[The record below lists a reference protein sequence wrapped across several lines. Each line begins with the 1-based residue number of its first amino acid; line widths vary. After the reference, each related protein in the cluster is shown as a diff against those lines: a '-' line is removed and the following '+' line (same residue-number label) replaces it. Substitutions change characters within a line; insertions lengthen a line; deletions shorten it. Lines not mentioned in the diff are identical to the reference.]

1 MYSEEF
7 ENLINLALVDGE
19 LTEKEKQILFKKAE
33 AAGIDFDEFEM
44 VLEAKLFEKQQSN
57 KKIQVPF
64 SAAPK
69 SDKFGDI
76 KKCPACGAMI
86 QSFSTKCS
94 DCGHDFINIENAN
107 SIKDFFRDY
116 QKIEDS
122 VQVKE
127 NKSMGGLVGGLMG
140 AFDNSEGRR
149 KLAVFTKKKEFIM
162 HFPIPN
168 SKEDLLEFL
177 TMAVPLA
184 TPAKKSGFSVFKKF
198 SANWG
203 DDEHKNYDFKVAEV
217 WMQKCEQILMKAK
230 LSMKDDK
237 KTLEEIMAYANEL
250 GIK

>member
-1 MYSEEF
+1 MYNEKI
-7 ENLINLALVDGE
+7 ENLVNFALADGE

-33 AAGIDFDEFEM
+33 EAGIDLDEFEM
-44 VLEAKLFEKQQSN
+44 VLDAKLHEKQQKN
-57 KKIQVPF
+57 MKLETPV

-69 SDKFGDI
+69 SDKFGDV
-76 KKCPACGAMI
+76 KKCPSCGAMI

-94 DCGHDFINIENAN
+94 DCGHDFRNIDNAN
-107 SIKDFFRDY
+107 SIKEFFRDY

-127 NKSMGGLVGGLMG
+127 NLSMGSLVDDIFGSSRH
-140 AFDNSEGRR
+140 DDSEDRR

-184 TPAKKSGFSVFKKF
+184 TPAKKSKFSGLKKF
-198 SANWG
+198 SANFG
-203 DDEHKNYDFKVAEV
+203 EKNYDYKVAEV
-217 WMQKCEQILMKAK
+217 WMQKCEQILMKSR
-230 LSMKDDK
+230 LSMNDDK
-237 KTLEEIMAYANEL
+237 KTLEQVEYYGQQL
-250 GIK
+250 GIE